1 MLASRLL
8 LAIAVVSLLVTGCGT
23 FIESKVTVFHEM
35 TPKPGLTY
43 AFVRSKQQDG
53 SLEHRAYEDMVRQH
67 LSKRG
72 FREVPVAQA
81 DLAVFLSYEIDNGR
95 EVISSYP
102 LFGQTGVAS
111 SYTYGNV
118 YRSYGG
124 SASYSGTTT
133 YTPTY
138 GIVGTGTTSGTVFT
152 RKVQL
157 DMLTRPLL
165 DQDKVSKVYEGRV
178 VSSGSS
184 SQLNLVMPYL
194 IESLFQEFPGN
205 SSTTKTVTLPFQ
217 RR

>member
-1 MLASRLL
+1 
-8 LAIAVVSLLVTGCGT
+8 
-23 FIESKVTVFHEM
+23 M
-35 TPKPGLTY
+35 TPKPGVTY

-53 SLEHRAYEDMVRQH
+53 SLEHKAYEDMVRQH

-102 LFGQTGVAS
+102 IFGQTGVAS

-138 GIVGTGTTSGTVFT
+138 GIVGTGTTSDTVFT

-157 DMLTRPLL
+157 DMLARPLL
-165 DQDKVSKVYEGRV
+165 DQDKVSKVYECRV

-194 IESLFQEFPGN
+194 IESLFQDFPGN
-205 SSTTKTVTLPFQ
+205 SGTTKTVTLPFQ